1 MSDADPRREAR
12 PKRFPPPE
20 FPPRRPAAFARTPP
34 AIFPPILGLLGLAIT
49 VRLVLGQLVL
59 PLGAADLLAGLALG
73 LWLFATGAYGV
84 KVMRR
89 PGVVIEDLRVLPGRS
104 GLAALTVGGM
114 AAATLLSVYAPGL
127 AKGLI
132 VVSLAGHGVLAALLV
147 RLLLGL
153 PPESRQVNPTLHL
166 SFVGFIVA
174 GPAAIAVGWDGLA
187 AVLLW
192 GTTPIAV
199 GIWAASALQFARA
212 VPPPP
217 LRPLLAIHVAP
228 AALLASVAGLLGFVA
243 LSNALLVAGLALA
256 LVLAASAR
264 WLLSAGVTPMWG
276 ALTFPLAVLAAAL
289 IRGGG
294 AWQGIGIAV
303 TVLALVVIPAV
314 LWWVLK
320 RWPGGKLAAV
330 TNAAEA

>member
-1 MSDADPRREAR
+1 MSEPEIHRNAR
-12 PKRFPPPE
+12 SKRYPPPE

-34 AIFPPILGLLGLAIT
+34 AIFPPVLGLLGLAIT
-49 VRLVLGQLVL
+49 VRLALGQMVL

-73 LWLFATGAYGV
+73 LWLFAAMAYV
-84 KVMRR
+84 AKIARR

-114 AAATLLSVYAPGL
+114 AAATLLAVYAPGL

-132 VVSLAGHGVLAALLV
+132 LLSLAGHGILAMLLV
-147 RLLLGL
+147 RLLLRL

-174 GPAAIAVGWDGLA
+174 GPAAIAVGWSGLA
-187 AVLLW
+187 TMLLW
-192 GTTPIAV
+192 LMLPVAAV
-199 GIWAASALQFARA
+199 VWATSAAQFARA

-228 AALLASVAGLLGFVA
+228 AALLASVAGLLGYVA
-243 LSNALLVAGLALA
+243 LSNALLVAGLGLA

-294 AWQGIGIAV
+294 AWQGIGIAL
-303 TVLALVVIPAV
+303 TILALGLIPAI